1 LVKSEKNL
9 LVAAIVSKKGPSGF
23 CSNPSNMVLRP
34 LTNSG
39 KDVISLAGIWKGK
52 PSTKIENIADIPLPQ
67 VGLYNGMIAPLFPF
81 AIKGTLWYQ
90 GEANGP
96 LWMQYRRLLPTLI
109 ADWRKRF
116 DVGDF
121 PFLIVSLANLNK
133 LQTLPIEP
141 GWAEIRESQWLTS
154 RKVPN
159 TGLAMTID
167 IGDPD
172 NIHPRNKQ
180 EVGRRLSLIARHMI
194 YGEND
199 LVYSGPEFAKME
211 IDSTDKQK
219 VRLFFNNTGSG
230 LMMKQGDKKLTGIII
245 AGADKKFVWADAVI
259 DKGTVL
265 VSSSEIKDPKF
276 VRYGWAWNPI
286 VNLFN
291 KEGLPAITFRT
302 DE

>member
-1 LVKSEKNL
+1 MPKPWQETDIKDHQGLVWFRHFLDIPETWKGKDLALSLSVINDFDIVWFNGKIIGSKQIAGAIRTYTIEANLVKPGKNL
-9 LVAAIVSKKGPSGF
+9 LVAAIVSKKEPSGF
-23 CSNPSNMVLRP
+23 CSNPSNMTLRP
-34 LTNSG
+34 LTISG
-39 KDVISLAGIWKGK
+39 KDVINLAGTWQGK

-67 VGLYNGMIAPLFPF
+67 VGHYKTITGLYNGMIAPLFPF

-96 LWMQYRRLLPTLI
+96 FWMQYRRLLPTLI

-154 RKVPN
+154 RNVPN

-180 EVGRRLSLIARHMI
+180 EVGRRLFLIARHMI
-194 YGEND
+194 YGEKD
-199 LVYSGPEFAKME
+199 LVYSSP
-211 IDSTDKQK
+211 
-219 VRLFFNNTGSG
+219 
-230 LMMKQGDKKLTGIII
+230 
-245 AGADKKFVWADAVI
+245 
-259 DKGTVL
+259 
-265 VSSSEIKDPKF
+265 
-276 VRYGWAWNPI
+276 
-286 VNLFN
+286 
-291 KEGLPAITFRT
+291 
-302 DE
+302 